1 VFGFVNLV
9 IGIMNGA
16 EIIINVVVIA
26 ALSSR
31 AKKIPEVAR
40 SFDKEAKRDAINK
53 KPKME

>member
-16 EIIINVVVIA
+16 EIIIKVVVIA